1 MGNQVLQGAVVAG
14 ALFVTGTASA
24 TVTVKS
30 DHEAH
35 HVDTIAIG
43 FAGTNTVPS
52 TMADPGAVVIDGDG
66 SATLTVRAE
75 EIVVPRFGA
84 RYWVNETLG
93 FDVSF
98 GISYD
103 AGDEAR
109 DVPNADPTLSSTS
122 QQSTPSTTAFAMRFA
137 VPLSVYSYSHF
148 NFIVMPEID
157 VGYSNA
163 SQEAYELS
171 VDGQPLDLGLSGFG
185 LGLGVK
191 IGGELSFGF
200 IDVPGLALEAA
211 WGVRFESARRR
222 GDIGDA
228 EHRINRTSFGTSW
241 SRDPWQILAGGLAL
255 RYYL

>member
-1 MGNQVLQGAVVAG
+1 MVAG

-109 DVPNADPTLSSTS
+109 DVRPARGSRSQRASTHAPPLPAPALVTPSPPTPNSGLSPHDHTVPTHVRRELGALILPTL
-122 QQSTPSTTAFAMRFA
+122 R
-137 VPLSVYSYSHF
+137 
-148 NFIVMPEID
+148 
-157 VGYSNA
+157 
-163 SQEAYELS
+163 
-171 VDGQPLDLGLSGFG
+171 
-185 LGLGVK
+185 GLGV
-191 IGGELSFGF
+191 G
-200 IDVPGLALEAA
+200 AA
-211 WGVRFESARRR
+211 CNE
-222 GDIGDA
+222 
-228 EHRINRTSFGTSW
+228 
-241 SRDPWQILAGGLAL
+241 RD
-255 RYYL
+255 